1 MANSASI
8 PRLFPVVSVIED
20 LIQNEQ
26 FRRIFPPVAAVGL
39 IALFVSLGSWQ
50 LERAAEKESLQSLFE
65 SDAPFSR
72 LTADMQVTRFQNVE
86 TFGSYDGQRQVLID
100 NMFVN
105 NRIGYY
111 VITAFRY
118 AADQPLLIVNRGWVA
133 RPAAGAADPDL
144 SVGNAGRSIRG
155 RVGALPRVGIRPGEP
170 FKDAGSWPKKG
181 VYPTLEDLSAELGQE
196 LLPFIVL
203 LSPEDDDG
211 YGRRW
216 QPRDSGPRMHYG
228 YAFQWFAMATAVLGL
243 LLWRLRKRAQI
254 SRS

>member
-1 MANSASI
+1 
-8 PRLFPVVSVIED
+8 LPVVSVLEE
-20 LIQNEQ
+20 LIKSEQ

-50 LERAAEKESLQSLFE
+50 LDRAAEKENLRSLFE
-65 SDAPFSR
+65 SDAPYSR
-72 LTADMQVTRFQNVE
+72 LTADVPVTRFQNIE
-86 TFGSYDGQRQVLID
+86 ALGSYDSEHQVQID
-100 NMFVN
+100 RMFVD
-105 NRIGYY
+105 NRAGYY
-111 VITAFRY
+111 VITPFRY

-155 RVGALPRVGIRPGEP
+155 RVGALPKVGIRPGEP
-170 FKDAGSWPKKG
+170 FKDAGNWPKKG

-196 LLPFIVL
+196 LLPFILL

-243 LLWRLRKRAQI
+243 LLWRLRKRPQI